1 MIMACPCDL
10 IVQPQIIFNSPG
22 LDSIDYRVGDYL
34 AFRQA
39 LLRSLPGEV
48 ELTAWRPSAQGDL
61 AVQMMEWWAYLAD
74 ILTFY
79 NERIANQD
87 YLRTADLPESVQ
99 RLIRV
104 LGYRPRPGI
113 GARGTLAALLTGPKA
128 ITLPQGFQIQS
139 KPGPGKEPQIFEL
152 GAPTLIQP
160 ADAFAAVPTP
170 DPALFG
176 VDGSVLLAGTVSSVK
191 AGEEVLLLRKDWAG
205 TTEDYAV
212 AVVQSLSQE
221 KDPGGKATS
230 RVTFTKP
237 LSLTGNAA
245 DFRLL
250 RSTQSAH
257 VWQYPARVITSVF
270 PFVISDPFVIQQRQV
285 DLESI
290 AREIRVTDPLL
301 FVGSDLT
308 PSRQLVSV
316 TSYTEAVWYA
326 NAKGTYPYAESNDY
340 DPTIP
345 LAGGIPIPIPHSRI
359 GFKGDLKG
367 FTDSDDQRK
376 STIIRHGWQD
386 VGTLIASPAKTLSAG
401 AWLTANPIN
410 PFPALNSTPL
420 LIEDAIGDG
429 EAAIGTTSTDQ
440 STLQLTGL
448 PSPPPALVSPL
459 NVLLNLLSVTRGKT
473 VTNEILGSGDATIA
487 GQEFVLKNS
496 PLTYLLSADSASG
509 SGYTS
514 TLQVWINGVQWKEVP
529 NFYGQDP
536 AALIFVT
543 REDEQNTT
551 HVQFG
556 DGINGARLPSGVNN
570 VVATY
575 RYGSGAEAPD
585 AGSLTVILQPQPG
598 LKAIRNPVPAGGGAD
613 PDPPQKIKR
622 YAPQSVL
629 TLGRAVSADDYETI
643 AAQTPGVARA
653 KAYWTW
659 DPIQQRSLV
668 KIYVGDDDNAVSA
681 ARTALAA
688 ADDPNRPVQI
698 SQASGLIAVLSLTL
712 VVDPNYVTAAVVN
725 AATAVLLDP
734 DTGLFGAN
742 VIGVGQRIYESQIY
756 QACLDVPGAVAVH
769 NLRFSFLPPAVF
781 ISKAFPS
788 PIFQSAPF
796 LFEAPFRFDPGEGGF
811 FQLVAANLTISPE
824 GASNAG

>member
-1 MIMACPCDL
+1 MACPCDL
-10 IVQPQIIFNSPG
+10 ILQPQIIFNLPG

-39 LLRSLPGEV
+39 LLQSLPGEL

-61 AVQMMEWWAYLAD
+61 ALQMMEWWAYLAD

-113 GARGTLAALLTGPKA
+113 GARGTLAALLSGPKA

-152 GAPTLIQP
+152 GAPTLVQP
-160 ADAFAAVPTP
+160 SEATAAVPTP
-170 DPALFG
+170 SPALLG
-176 VDGSVLLAGTVSSVK
+176 VDGSVQLAGTVSSIK
-191 AGEEVLLLRKDWAG
+191 AGDELLFLHKGWVGLDG
-205 TTEDYAV
+205 DLNPDPQYAL
-212 AVVQSLSQE
+212 VVVRGLSQV
-221 KDPGGKATS
+221 KDPRANTNT
-230 RVTFTKP
+230 RVLFMSAPGSP
-237 LSLTGNAA
+237 LDGAAAA
-245 DFRLL
+245 DYRLL

-257 VWQYPARVITSVF
+257 VWQYPANA
-270 PFVISDPFVIQQRQV
+270 VIQRGQV
-285 DLESI
+285 DLES
-290 AREIRVTDPLL
+290 VTRGIKLGDVIL
-301 FVGSDLT
+301 FDIPGEL
-308 PSRQLVSV
+308 PAKQLASV
-316 TSYTEAVWYA
+316 LAYTEAVWYA
-326 NAKGTYPYAESNDY
+326 NPKSS
-340 DPTIP
+340 DPTEPKDSPNIP
-345 LAGGIPIPIPHSRI
+345 VPIPHTHLSFAPMLT
-359 GFKGDLKG
+359 GA
-367 FTDSDDQRK
+367 TDDPTERAR
-376 STIIRHGWQD
+376 TLVRYAWQD
-386 VGTLIASPAKTLSAG
+386 VGTLIPNPAKTLGTG
-401 AWLTANPIN
+401 ASLIANPTN
-410 PFPALNSTPL
+410 PFPALNSTRV

-429 EAAIGTTSTDQ
+429 EAAIGTTNADQ
-440 STLQLTGL
+440 TAMQLTGL
-448 PSPPPALVSPL
+448 PSPPLALVSPL

-473 VTNEILGSGDATIA
+473 VANEILGSGDATVA
-487 GQEFVLKNS
+487 GQEFVIKNS
-496 PLTYLLSADSASG
+496 PLTYLLSADSTSG
-509 SGYTS
+509 SGYAS
-514 TLQVWINGVQWKEVP
+514 TLQVWVNGVQWKEVP
-529 NFYGQDP
+529 TFYGKRP
-536 AALIFVT
+536 AARIFVT
-543 REDEQNTT
+543 REDEQNKT

-556 DGINGARLPSGVNN
+556 DGVNGARLPSGQNN
-570 VVATY
+570 VIATY

-585 AGSLTVILQPQPG
+585 SGSLTVILQPQPG
-598 LKAIRNPVPAGGGAD
+598 LRSIRNPVPAGGGAD

-629 TLGRAVSADDYETI
+629 TLGRAVSADDYETV

-698 SQASGLIAVLSLTL
+698 SQASVLIAVLSLTL
-712 VVDPNYVTAAVVN
+712 VVDPNYVTADVVN
-725 AATAVLLDP
+725 AATAALLDP

-742 VIGVGQRIYESQIY
+742 VIGVGQRIHESQIY
-756 QACLDVPGAVAVH
+756 QVCLDVPGAVTVH

-781 ISKAFPS
+781 ISKPLPS
-788 PIFQSAPF
+788 PIFPSTAF
-796 LFEAPFRFDPGEGGF
+796 LFEGSFRFDPGEGGV
-811 FQLVAANLTISPE
+811 FQLLAANLTISSE
-824 GASNAG
+824 VASNAG